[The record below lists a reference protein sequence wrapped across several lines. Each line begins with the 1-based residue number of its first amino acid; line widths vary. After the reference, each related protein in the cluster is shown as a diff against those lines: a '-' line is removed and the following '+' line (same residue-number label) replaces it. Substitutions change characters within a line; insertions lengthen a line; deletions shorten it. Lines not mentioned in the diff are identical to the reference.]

1 MNIASSLS
9 RPLFITLPF
18 MLTCIAISPLALALV
33 NVSISPAGGFNII
46 PGSAIVNQT
55 VGTITIDSDVSYNVT
70 LKDDTNGLLV
80 NGVNNMGYTVI
91 YNGAAAITLSTSPTS
106 VETGASVT
114 AGSRSLAVSVSAGA
128 SVSVPAGAYS
138 ATVTVEILAI

>member
-1 MNIASSLS
+1 MKIATPLS
-9 RPLFITLPF
+9 RPLFVTLPT
-18 MLTCIAISPLALALV
+18 MVLCTAISPLALALV
-33 NVSISPAGGFNII
+33 NVSILPAGGFNIT

-55 VGTITIDSDVSYNVT
+55 VGTITLDADVSYDVT

-80 NGVNNMGYTVI
+80 NGANNMGYTVS
-91 YNGAAAITLSTSPTS
+91 YNGAAGITLSTSPTS

-114 AGSRSLAVSVSAGA
+114 AGSRSLAVSISAGA